1 MNQKGSLNRF
11 KNEEI
16 GMDWVGRIKSRC
28 PQKMV
33 DAEVAISKIRNGSR
47 VFVGS
52 ACGEPQHLIRTMV
65 GAKSIKDIMI
75 YQMLSHTFSEYVEQ
89 IFQTKYCVRV

>member
-1 MNQKGSLNRF
+1 
-11 KNEEI
+11 
-16 GMDWVGRIKSRC
+16 MDWVGRIKSRC